1 MLELARALPTVRDEI
16 DRDLNGRGHTRRRAL
31 ALALRVLDVGVFRT
45 GGEEYAATNGS
56 HGVVTLLREHVR
68 VRREAVLFDYIA
80 KGGIERSAVVRDIT
94 LARAMNALRRA
105 RLVDSERLM
114 AYRNGGSWHLIHPE
128 DVNQRFKELAGETFT
143 VKDLRTWH
151 ATVFAAIR
159 FASAAPPTGRTALV
173 RAERSVMAAVA
184 EELGNTPAV
193 ARRSYVDPTLIEYF
207 RSGRTI
213 ALSVRRSSV
222 RWPGCCAREHPHR
235 SLLPTIGVAAGPG
248 ALQPCHNAAMTSQPV
263 AGPRAREL
271 RTLGHSSVQVSRL
284 SLGTAPLGGMYESVP
299 DAVATEL
306 IGGALDAGLRY
317 IDTAPHY
324 GRGVAEERLAAVLPS
339 RDRSTFVLSTKVGR
353 LIVAAE
359 GPADTSKFHD
369 AKQTKAV
376 LNFSAEGVRR
386 SIGDSL
392 ERLGLDRIDI
402 VYIHDPDDF
411 ADQAIG
417 EAYPVLHEL
426 RSQGVIAAIG
436 LGMNQSAIP
445 ARFVRETDIDAVLLA
460 GRYTLIDQTGQAD
473 LLPLAAERGVSI
485 VIGGVYN
492 SGILA
497 DPNPDAKFDYAAAP
511 EHLIERA
518 IAIKEV
524 CGRHDV
530 TLPAVAIQFPLAHPA
545 VATVLTG
552 SRSLAE
558 LEVNLEAF
566 EAKIPSD
573 LWEDLAETG
582 LLVESEA
589 ALRTT

>member
-1 MLELARALPTVRDEI
+1 
-16 DRDLNGRGHTRRRAL
+16 
-31 ALALRVLDVGVFRT
+31 
-45 GGEEYAATNGS
+45 
-56 HGVVTLLREHVR
+56 
-68 VRREAVLFDYIA
+68 
-80 KGGIERSAVVRDIT
+80 
-94 LARAMNALRRA
+94 
-105 RLVDSERLM
+105 
-114 AYRNGGSWHLIHPE
+114 
-128 DVNQRFKELAGETFT
+128 
-143 VKDLRTWH
+143 
-151 ATVFAAIR
+151 
-159 FASAAPPTGRTALV
+159 
-173 RAERSVMAAVA
+173 
-184 EELGNTPAV
+184 
-193 ARRSYVDPTLIEYF
+193 
-207 RSGRTI
+207 
-213 ALSVRRSSV
+213 
-222 RWPGCCAREHPHR
+222 
-235 SLLPTIGVAAGPG
+235 
-248 ALQPCHNAAMTSQPV
+248 MTSQPI

-299 DAVATEL
+299 DAVASEL

-324 GRGVAEERLAAVLPS
+324 GRGVAEERLAAVLPA

-353 LIVAAE
+353 LIVPAA
-359 GPADTSKFHD
+359 GPADTSEFHD

-376 LNFSAEGVRR
+376 FDFSAEGVRR

-402 VYIHDPDDF
+402 HDPDDF
-411 ADQAIG
+411 ADQAIA
-417 EAYPVLHEL
+417 EAYPVLHDL
-426 RSQGVIAAIG
+426 RDQGVIGAIG
-436 LGMNQSAIP
+436 LGMNQSAVP

-497 DPNPDAKFDYAAAP
+497 DPNPNAKFDYAAAP

-558 LEVNLEAF
+558 LAVNLKAF
-566 EAKIPSD
+566 EAKIPSE

-582 LLVESEA
+582 LLLESEA